1 MATGVG
7 LRQILLPQLNK
18 PPVWCKN
25 CGHISCIS
33 RVIANFLLKF
43 VNFRYHGN
51 GGRSETKFTTTVKL
65 ADPENRVWC
74 KNCGHISCVSRV
86 IANFLFK

>member
-7 LRQILLPQLNK
+7 LKQILLPQLNWPTPK

-33 RVIANFLLKF
+33 RVIANFLLKLL
-43 VNFRYHGN
+43 NFRYHGN
-51 GGRSETKFTTTVKL
+51 GGRSETNFTTTVKL
-65 ADPENRVWC
+65 
-74 KNCGHISCVSRV
+74 
-86 IANFLFK
+86 